1 MKAKISTDL
10 NRRKKTTKGVTA
22 LDDLEK
28 MCTLHYKYVKSY
40 ALSLCLNETLAEDI
54 TQETFYN
61 AIKKIDTFKNDC
73 KIETWLCSIAR
84 NIFLNSK
91 RKRQTDN
98 VLDYSDI
105 IADITPE
112 ENIIDNESVKRILSE
127 AVKLET
133 PYKEVFYMKTL
144 GDMPYSTIA
153 DVFEKSENWARVTYF
168 RAKKQIEERMS
179 EDE

>member
-1 MKAKISTDL
+1 M
-10 NRRKKTTKGVTA
+10 
-22 LDDLEK
+22 DDLEK
-28 MCTLHYKYVKSY
+28 ICNLHYKYVKSY
-40 ALSLCLNETLAEDI
+40 ALSLCLNEAMAEDI

-91 RKRQTDN
+91 RKKQTEN
-98 VLDYSDI
+98 ISDYPNLVAEISL
-105 IADITPE
+105 E
-112 ENIIDNESVKRILSE
+112 ENVIKNENIKRILTE
-127 AVKLET
+127 AVKLDT

-153 DVFEKSENWARVTYF
+153 DVFEKTENWARVTYF

-179 EDE
+179 EVE

>member
-1 MKAKISTDL
+1 M
-10 NRRKKTTKGVTA
+10 TA

-28 MCTLHYKYVKSY
+28 ICNLHYKYVKSY
-40 ALSLCLNETLAEDI
+40 ALSLCLNEAMAEDI

-91 RKRQTDN
+91 RKKQTEN
-98 VLDYSDI
+98 ISDYPNLVAEISL
-105 IADITPE
+105 E
-112 ENIIDNESVKRILSE
+112 ENVIKNENVKRILTE
-127 AVKLET
+127 AVKLDT

-153 DVFEKSENWARVTYF
+153 DVFEKTENWARVTYF

-179 EDE
+179 EVE

>member
-1 MKAKISTDL
+1 MFLIVEIQKKVHKKI
-10 NRRKKTTKGVTA
+10 TKGVTA
-22 LDDLEK
+22 LDDLERICK
-28 MCTLHYKYVKSY
+28 LHYKYVKSY
-40 ALSLCLNETLAEDI
+40 ALSLCLNETIAEDI

-73 KIETWLCSIAR
+73 KIETWLCSIAK

-91 RKRQTDN
+91 RKKQTEN
-98 VLDYSDI
+98 ILDYPHLV
-105 IADITPE
+105 ADSNIE
-112 ENIIDNESVKRILSE
+112 ENAIKNEYVKRILAE
-127 AVKLET
+127 AVRLET

-153 DVFEKSENWARVTYF
+153 DVFEKTENWARVTYF

-179 EDE
+179 EVE

>member
-1 MKAKISTDL
+1 MS
-10 NRRKKTTKGVTA
+10 
-22 LDDLEK
+22 DLER
-28 MCTLHYKYVKSY
+28 MCNLHYKYVKSY
-40 ALSLCLNETLAEDI
+40 ALSLCLNESLAEDI

-61 AIKKIDTFKNDC
+61 AIKKIDSFKNEC
-73 KIETWLCSIAR
+73 KIETWLCGIAK

-91 RKRQTDN
+91 RHKQTEN
-98 VLDYSDI
+98 IFDYPNL
-105 IADITPE
+105 IADSDVE
-112 ENIIDNESVKRILSE
+112 ENTIENENIKRILTE

-153 DVFEKSENWARVTYF
+153 DVFEKTENWARVTYF

-179 EDE
+179 DGE

>member
-1 MKAKISTDL
+1 MKP
-10 NRRKKTTKGVTA
+10 KKLLVHTEGVTA
-22 LDDLEK
+22 LNELEK
-28 MCTLHYKYVKSY
+28 MCRLHYKYVKSY
-40 ALSLCLNETLAEDI
+40 ALSLCLDESLAEDI

-61 AIKKIDTFKNDC
+61 AIKKIDTFKNEC

-91 RKRQTDN
+91 RKKQAEN
-98 VLDYSDI
+98 ISDYPNLV
-105 IADITPE
+105 ADSTPE
-112 ENIIDNESVKRILSE
+112 ENVIKNENVKRILAE
-127 AVKLET
+127 AVNLET

-153 DVFEKSENWARVTYF
+153 DVFDKTENWARVTYF

-179 EDE
+179 EGE

>member
-1 MKAKISTDL
+1 M
-10 NRRKKTTKGVTA
+10 TA

-28 MCTLHYKYVKSY
+28 MCKLHYKYVKSY
-40 ALSLCLNETLAEDI
+40 ALSLCLNEALAEDI

-91 RKRQTDN
+91 RNKQTEN
-98 VLDYSDI
+98 ISDYPNLVAEISL
-105 IADITPE
+105 E
-112 ENIIDNESVKRILSE
+112 ENVIKNENIKRILTE
-127 AVKLET
+127 AVKLDT

-153 DVFEKSENWARVTYF
+153 DVFEKTENWARVTYF

-179 EDE
+179 EVE

>member
-1 MKAKISTDL
+1 M
-10 NRRKKTTKGVTA
+10 A

-28 MCTLHYKYVKSY
+28 ICNLHYKYVKSY
-40 ALSLCLNETLAEDI
+40 ALSLCLNEDMAEDI

-91 RKRQTDN
+91 RKKQTEN
-98 VLDYSDI
+98 ISDYPNLVAEISL
-105 IADITPE
+105 E
-112 ENIIDNESVKRILSE
+112 ENVIKNENIKIILTE
-127 AVKLET
+127 AVKLDT

-153 DVFEKSENWARVTYF
+153 DVFEKTENWARVTYF

-179 EDE
+179 EVE

>member
-1 MKAKISTDL
+1 M
-10 NRRKKTTKGVTA
+10 TA
-22 LDDLEK
+22 LEDLEK
-28 MCTLHYKYVKSY
+28 MCNLHYKYVKSY
-40 ALSLCLNETLAEDI
+40 ALSLCLNEAMAEDI

-91 RKRQTDN
+91 RKKQTEN
-98 VLDYSDI
+98 ISDYPNLVTENSL
-105 IADITPE
+105 E
-112 ENIIDNESVKRILSE
+112 ENVIKNENVKRILTE
-127 AVKLET
+127 AVKLDT

-153 DVFEKSENWARVTYF
+153 DVFEKTENWARVTYF

-179 EDE
+179 EVE

>member
-1 MKAKISTDL
+1 MNSIFMFLIVENIK
-10 NRRKKTTKGVTA
+10 RKGVTA

-28 MCTLHYKYVKSY
+28 ICNLHYKYVKSY
-40 ALSLCLNETLAEDI
+40 ALSLCLNEALAEDI

-91 RKRQTDN
+91 RKNRPEN
-98 VLDYSDI
+98 ILDYPNLV
-105 IADITPE
+105 ADSNIE
-112 ENIIDNESVKRILSE
+112 ENAIKNEYVKRILTE

-153 DVFEKSENWARVTYF
+153 DVFDKTENWARVTYF

-179 EDE
+179 EGE

>member
-1 MKAKISTDL
+1 M
-10 NRRKKTTKGVTA
+10 TA

-28 MCTLHYKYVKSY
+28 ICNLHYKYVKSY
-40 ALSLCLNETLAEDI
+40 ALSLCLNEAMAEDI

-91 RKRQTDN
+91 RNKQMEN
-98 VLDYSDI
+98 ISDYPNLV
-105 IADITPE
+105 ADSNIE
-112 ENIIDNESVKRILSE
+112 ENAIKNDYVKRILTE

-153 DVFEKSENWARVTYF
+153 DVFEKTENWARVTYF

-179 EDE
+179 ECE

>member
-1 MKAKISTDL
+1 MEE
-10 NRRKKTTKGVTA
+10 KKKGVTA

-28 MCTLHYKYVKSY
+28 MCNLHYKYVKSY
-40 ALSLCLNETLAEDI
+40 ALSLCLNESLAEDI

-73 KIETWLCSIAR
+73 KIETWLCSIAK
-84 NIFLNSK
+84 NIFLNQK
-91 RKRQTDN
+91 RKKKTESIS
-98 VLDYSDI
+98 DYPDL
-105 IADITPE
+105 IADITLE
-112 ENIIDNESVKRILSE
+112 ENILDNENVKRILTE

-133 PYKEVFYMKTL
+133 PYKEVFYMKSL

-153 DVFEKSENWARVTYF
+153 DVFGKSENWARVTYF

-179 EDE
+179 ENE

>member
-1 MKAKISTDL
+1 M
-10 NRRKKTTKGVTA
+10 TA

-28 MCTLHYKYVKSY
+28 LCNLHYKYVKSY
-40 ALSLCLNETLAEDI
+40 ALSLCLNESLAEDI

-61 AIKKIDTFKNDC
+61 AIKKIDTFKNEC

-84 NIFLNSK
+84 NIYLNSK
-91 RKRQTDN
+91 RRKQTENISDYPNLVADSNLEDN
-98 VLDYSDI
+98 VIKD
-105 IADITPE
+105 
-112 ENIIDNESVKRILSE
+112 ENVKRILAE

-153 DVFEKSENWARVTYF
+153 DVFEKTENWARVTYF
-168 RAKKQIEERMS
+168 RAKKQIEERVS
-179 EDE
+179 DDE

>member
-1 MKAKISTDL
+1 M
-10 NRRKKTTKGVTA
+10 
-22 LDDLEK
+22 DDLEK
-28 MCTLHYKYVKSY
+28 ICNLHYKYVKSY
-40 ALSLCLNETLAEDI
+40 ALSLCLNEAMAEDI

-91 RKRQTDN
+91 RKKQTEN
-98 VLDYSDI
+98 ISDYPNLVAEISL
-105 IADITPE
+105 E
-112 ENIIDNESVKRILSE
+112 ENVIKNENIKRILTE
-127 AVKLET
+127 AVKLDT

-153 DVFEKSENWARVTYF
+153 DVFDKNENWARVTYF

-179 EDE
+179 EGE

>member
-1 MKAKISTDL
+1 M
-10 NRRKKTTKGVTA
+10 TA
-22 LDDLEK
+22 LEDLEK
-28 MCTLHYKYVKSY
+28 ICNLHYKYVKSY
-40 ALSLCLNETLAEDI
+40 ALSLCLNEAMAEDI

-91 RKRQTDN
+91 RKKQTEN
-98 VLDYSDI
+98 ISDYPNLGVESN
-105 IADITPE
+105 PE
-112 ENIIDNESVKRILSE
+112 ENVIKNENIKRILTE
-127 AVKLET
+127 AVKLDT

-153 DVFEKSENWARVTYF
+153 DVFEKTENWARVTYF
-168 RAKKQIEERMS
+168 RAKKQIEERKS
-179 EDE
+179 EGE

>member
-1 MKAKISTDL
+1 M
-10 NRRKKTTKGVTA
+10 KGVTA

-28 MCTLHYKYVKSY
+28 ICKLHYKYVKSY

-61 AIKKIDTFKNDC
+61 AIKKIDTYKKDC
-73 KIETWLCSIAR
+73 RIETWLCSIAR

-91 RKRQTDN
+91 RNKQTEN
-98 VLDYSDI
+98 ISDYPNLV
-105 IADITPE
+105 ADSNIE
-112 ENIIDNESVKRILSE
+112 ENAIKNDCVKRILAE

-153 DVFEKSENWARVTYF
+153 DVFEKTENWARVTYF

-179 EDE
+179 EVE

>member
-1 MKAKISTDL
+1 M
-10 NRRKKTTKGVTA
+10 KGVTA

-28 MCTLHYKYVKSY
+28 MCNLHYKYVKSY
-40 ALSLCLNETLAEDI
+40 ALSLCLNEAMAEDI

-84 NIFLNSK
+84 NIYLNSK
-91 RKRQTDN
+91 RKKQTEN
-98 VLDYSDI
+98 ISDYPNLVAEIS
-105 IADITPE
+105 PE
-112 ENIIDNESVKRILSE
+112 ENVIKNENVKRILTE
-127 AVKLET
+127 AVKLDT

-153 DVFEKSENWARVTYF
+153 DVFEKTENWARVTYF

-179 EDE
+179 EGE

>member
-1 MKAKISTDL
+1 M
-10 NRRKKTTKGVTA
+10 KGVTA

-28 MCTLHYKYVKSY
+28 MCNLHYKYVKSY
-40 ALSLCLNETLAEDI
+40 ALSLCLNEAMAEDI

-84 NIFLNSK
+84 NIYLNSK
-91 RKRQTDN
+91 RKKQTEN
-98 VLDYSDI
+98 ISDYPNLV
-105 IADITPE
+105 ADSNIE
-112 ENIIDNESVKRILSE
+112 ENVIKDENVKRILTE
-127 AVKLET
+127 AVKLDT

-153 DVFEKSENWARVTYF
+153 DVFEKTENWARVTYF

-179 EDE
+179 EGE

>member
-1 MKAKISTDL
+1 M
-10 NRRKKTTKGVTA
+10 TA
-22 LDDLEK
+22 LKDLEK
-28 MCTLHYKYVKSY
+28 ICNLHYKYVKSY

-73 KIETWLCSIAR
+73 KIETWLCSIAK
-84 NIFLNSK
+84 NIFLNHK
-91 RKRQTDN
+91 RKKQAEN
-98 VLDYSDI
+98 ILDYPYLASDSNI
-105 IADITPE
+105 E
-112 ENIIDNESVKRILSE
+112 EDTIKNEYVKRILAE

-133 PYKEVFYMKTL
+133 PYKEVFYMKSL

-153 DVFEKSENWARVTYF
+153 DVFGKTENWARVTYF

-179 EDE
+179 KDE

>member
-1 MKAKISTDL
+1 MKRARVKIKK
-10 NRRKKTTKGVTA
+10 RKGGTA

-28 MCTLHYKYVKSY
+28 MCSLHYKYVKSY
-40 ALSLCLNETLAEDI
+40 ALSLCLNEAMAEDI

-91 RKRQTDN
+91 RKKQPEN
-98 VLDYSDI
+98 ILDYPDLA
-105 IADITPE
+105 ADSTPE
-112 ENIIDNESVKRILSE
+112 ENIIKNEYIKRILAE
-127 AVKLET
+127 AVSLET

-153 DVFEKSENWARVTYF
+153 DVFEKTENWARVTYF
-168 RAKKQIEERMS
+168 RAKKQIEERVS
-179 EDE
+179 EGE

>member
-1 MKAKISTDL
+1 M
-10 NRRKKTTKGVTA
+10 TA

-28 MCTLHYKYVKSY
+28 LCNLHYKYVKSY
-40 ALSLCLNETLAEDI
+40 ALSLCLNEALAEDI

-84 NIFLNSK
+84 NIYLNTK
-91 RKRQTDN
+91 RRKQTEN
-98 VLDYSDI
+98 ISDYPNLV
-105 IADITPE
+105 ADINLE
-112 ENIIDNESVKRILSE
+112 DNLIKDENVKRILAE

-153 DVFEKSENWARVTYF
+153 DVFEKTENWARVTYF

-179 EDE
+179 DDE